1 MAASKVLDQDS
12 LVYINEKLYA
22 PRIKKKEDKNFVP
35 RQYSSIKKLIPV
47 VLDLIQ
53 VDYNTW
59 STLFR
64 NTARDHNLLHHIDP
78 TIPAPSLA
86 DKTIVTRRIGD
97 DDTIPW
103 RRQNAVLLT
112 WIYAT
117 ISPYLLARIKLHRIT
132 NAMDAWARLRDV
144 CQEYKTYVSKKKRR
158 LFHKT
163 DLTEDYDL
171 GVDLIS
177 GLPDDVLIYV
187 LILTGDMK
195 TAGRTSILSKRW
207 KHVWTHLMDLD
218 FKIDPETIASLRST
232 SYPQPEME
240 KFVEWVNRVISANR
254 APYLDSLRIHMPLN
268 TCYGPH
274 IQNWVQFVFVKEV
287 HHLELNFGPDHYE
300 RHKNY
305 PRINFSDILSTNRA
319 LVRTTALKSLHLETV
334 IIEGPL
340 IQWVLTNCLNLQRL
354 SLHNCSI
361 SADDDAASSEHS
373 RGELAVS
380 SLELKHL
387 EFCGRMWP
395 LKFQIL
401 RVFAPNLTSFIFGE
415 ADGIDVEYGSI
426 PSLVDATFLGWY
438 LPHSDTLSG
447 MASQL
452 EKLSVNWYKVSS
464 IPAIMSYVL
473 LVS

>member
-1 MAASKVLDQDS
+1 MASSKALDQDS
-12 LVYINEKLYA
+12 LVYIHEKLYA

-86 DKTIVTRRIGD
+86 DNTIVTRRVD
-97 DDTIPW
+97 DDGTFLW
-103 RRQNAVLLT
+103 RRQDALLLT

-117 ISPYLLARIKLHRIT
+117 ISPYLLARISLHT
-132 NAMDAWARLRDV
+132 SAMDAWTRLRDI
-144 CQEYKTYVSKKKRR
+144 CKEYNTNVSKKKRR
-158 LFHKT
+158 LFHKV
-163 DLTEDYDL
+163 DLAEDYDH

-177 GLPDDVLIYV
+177 GLPDDVLIHV

-218 FKIDPETIASLRST
+218 FSIDPETIASLRLT
-232 SYPQPEME
+232 SYPQPEMD
-240 KFVEWVNRVISANR
+240 KFVEWVNRVIRANR

-268 TCYGPH
+268 TCYGAH
-274 IQNWVQFVFVKEV
+274 IQNWVQFAFVKEV

-300 RHKNY
+300 RHD
-305 PRINFSDILSTNRA
+305 PRINFSDILSTNHA
-319 LVRTTALKSLHLETV
+319 LILTTALRSLYLETV

-354 SLHNCSI
+354 SVHNCRASTNYY
-361 SADDDAASSEHS
+361 DDDATSEHS
-373 RGELAVS
+373 RELVVS
-380 SLELKHL
+380 SPKLKHL
-387 EFCGRMWP
+387 EFFQSLWP
-395 LKFQIL
+395 LKLRIL

-415 ADGIDVEYGSI
+415 ADIDVEYRSI
-426 PSLVDATFLGWY
+426 PSLVDATFLGAY
-438 LPHSDTLSG
+438 LPDSDTLSG
-447 MASQL
+447 IASQL
-452 EKLSVNWYKVSS
+452 EKLSVNWHKVSS